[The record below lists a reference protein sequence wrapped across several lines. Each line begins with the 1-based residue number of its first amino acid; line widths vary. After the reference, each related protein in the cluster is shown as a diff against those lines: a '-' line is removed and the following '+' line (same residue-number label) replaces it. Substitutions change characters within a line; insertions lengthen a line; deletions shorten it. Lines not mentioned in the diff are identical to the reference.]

1 MFKPKEL
8 IGLGI
13 TAGVLYLLVS
23 RDLVKLWQAGVDRN
37 AEVIDAVN
45 PASEG
50 NLLFRWTTD
59 LYRQLTGSAGT
70 PGGDFYD
77 WIHGRPDADPAPVAA
92 PAVLPDTDDPEY
104 IDSWRTHQGI
114 L

>member
-8 IGLGI
+8 IGLGVV
-13 TAGVLYLLVS
+13 AGVLYLMVS

-37 AEVIDAVN
+37 AAAADAIN
-45 PASEG
+45 PASDS
-50 NLLFRWTTD
+50 NIFFKWSTD
-59 LYRQLTGSAGT
+59 LYQKITGSKQT
-70 PGGDFYD
+70 PGADLYD
-77 WIHGRPDADPAPVAA
+77 WMNPRPQPDPAPAIQ
-92 PAVLPDTDDPEY
+92 PDADDPEY